1 MKFISYC
8 ILFFITTC
16 FASAQTIHV
25 TIYDGTTERPIKSVK
40 VKSIHDHDLITF
52 SNDSGYFAFNL
63 KHNDTILLEKDLYY
77 PVFLSLKT
85 HNFDSTH
92 IVKVQ
97 LFPSPKV
104 YKVPN
109 QYSKMNL
116 QSFEYHFTHDTI
128 GEGSKVNI
136 TVLQT
141 SEAITAQKVYTGK
154 PLRIITIDAFPNIG
168 EDKRKNHYI
177 LNQPDTY

>member
-1 MKFISYC
+1 MKFIYFC
-8 ILFFITTC
+8 ILSLITC

-25 TIYDGTTERPIKSVK
+25 TIYDGTTDLPLKSVK
-40 VKSIHDHDLITF
+40 VKSLHDHDLITF

-77 PVFLSLKT
+77 PVFLSLKV
-85 HNFDSTH
+85 HKLDSTH
-92 IVKVQ
+92 IIKIQ
-97 LFPSPKV
+97 LFPSAKV

-128 GEGSKVNI
+128 GEGSKVNV

-141 SEAITAQKVYTGK
+141 GDAVKAQQIYTGK
-154 PLRIITIDAFPNIG
+154 PLRIITIDAFPNVG
-168 EDKRKNHYI
+168 EKPKNHYI
-177 LNQPDTY
+177 LEQPDQY

>member
-1 MKFISYC
+1 MKFVFLS
-8 ILFFITTC
+8 ILSFLTTG
-16 FASAQTIHV
+16 FVFAQTIHV
-25 TIYDGTTERPIKSVK
+25 TIYDGTTEVPIKSVK
-40 VKSIHDHDLITF
+40 VKSVNDHDLITF

-63 KHNDTILLEKDLYY
+63 KHNDTILLEKNLYY
-77 PVFLSLKT
+77 PVFLCLKT
-85 HNFDSTH
+85 HKFDSTH
-92 IVKVQ
+92 IIKVQ

-128 GEGSKVNI
+128 GEGSKVNV

-141 SEAITAQKVYTGK
+141 GDAVKAQQIYTGK
-154 PLRIITIDAFPNIG
+154 PLRIITIDAFPNPG
-168 EDKRKNHYI
+168 DKHKNHYI
-177 LNQPDTY
+177 LAQPDEY

>member
-1 MKFISYC
+1 MKFISFY
-8 ILFFITTC
+8 ILSFITF

-25 TIYDGTTERPIKSVK
+25 KIYDGTTELPVKSAKIKSL
-40 VKSIHDHDLITF
+40 HDHDLITF
-52 SNDSGYFAFNL
+52 SNDSGYFSFNL

-77 PVFLSLKT
+77 PVFLSLAL

-92 IVKVQ
+92 VIKLQ
-97 LFPSPKV
+97 LFPSPKI

-116 QSFEYHFTHDTI
+116 QAFEYHFTHDTI
-128 GEGSKVNI
+128 GVDSKAKI

-141 SEAITAQKVYTGK
+141 GDAVKAQQVYTGK
-154 PLRIITIDAFPNIG
+154 PLKIISIDAFPNAG
-168 EDKRKNHYI
+168 AKHKNHYI
-177 LNQPDTY
+177 LAQPDEYE

>member
-1 MKFISYC
+1 V
-8 ILFFITTC
+8 
-16 FASAQTIHV
+16 SAQTIHV
-25 TIYDGTTERPIKSVK
+25 IIFDGTTELPLKSVK
-40 VKSIHDHDLITF
+40 VKSLHDHDLITF

-85 HNFDSTH
+85 HKFDSTH
-92 IVKVQ
+92 IVNVQ

-109 QYSKMNL
+109 QYNKMNL

-128 GEGSKVNI
+128 GEGSKVNV

-141 SEAITAQKVYTGK
+141 SDAIKAQQIYTGK
-154 PLRIITIDAFPNIG
+154 PLRIITIDAFPNLV
-168 EDKRKNHYI
+168 DKRKNHYI
-177 LNQPDTY
+177 LAQPDKY

>member
-1 MKFISYC
+1 MKFISFC
-8 ILFFITTC
+8 LLSLLTIC

-25 TIYDGTTERPIKSVK
+25 TLYDGTTEKPIKSVK
-40 VKSIHDHDLITF
+40 VKSLHDHDLITF

-63 KHNDTILLEKDLYY
+63 KHNDTILLEKDLFY
-77 PVFLSLKT
+77 PVFLSLSV

-92 IVKVQ
+92 IIKVQ
-97 LFPSPKV
+97 LFPSAKV

-116 QSFEYHFTHDTI
+116 QAFEYHFTHDTI
-128 GEGSKVNI
+128 GVDSKAKV

-141 SEAITAQKVYTGK
+141 SDAIKAQQVYTGK
-154 PLRIITIDAFPNIG
+154 PLRIITIDAFPNAG
-168 EDKRKNHYI
+168 NKNKNHYI
-177 LNQPDTY
+177 LSQPDTY